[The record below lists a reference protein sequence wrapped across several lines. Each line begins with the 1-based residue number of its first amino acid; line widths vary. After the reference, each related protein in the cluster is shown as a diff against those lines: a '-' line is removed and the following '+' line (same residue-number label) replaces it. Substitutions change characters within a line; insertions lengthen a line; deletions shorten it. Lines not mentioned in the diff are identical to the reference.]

1 VSCGW
6 GPVMTDLDNAADFL
20 SDLLG
25 WAKKAGADGADA
37 LLVESSGQSATWRLG
52 KLDNVERA
60 ESCDLGLRVFIDK
73 RHAIVSTGDL
83 ARASLERLIER
94 ALAIAN
100 AVPEDPHAGLAD
112 PDQVAHALPRLD
124 LDDGQEP
131 DTDTLARQAAIA
143 EDAAR
148 AHPGI
153 TNSEGAEARWSRAR
167 TTLVA
172 TNGFVGASAR
182 SSHSIGVSVIAA
194 ANGAMERDYE
204 YRTKVR
210 SRDLPEPAEVGRTAA
225 ERAVARLNPRKSR
238 SKAVPIVFDPR
249 VAGSIV
255 RHLASAISG
264 PAVARGTT
272 FLKDRLGQAVFA
284 AGVTIVDDPL
294 RPDGLRSRAFDA
306 EGIRAERRRLIDG
319 GALTT
324 WLLDCASARQL
335 GLSTTGHAVRDVSS
349 APSPAP
355 ANAYI
360 EPGSQSPDALI
371 SDVKE
376 GLYVI
381 EMLGMGVNMVT
392 GDYSRGAT
400 GFWIENGAIGWPVSE
415 VTIAGNLAEMFAQLT
430 PASDLEFR
438 YGIDSPT
445 LRIDGM
451 TVAGR

>member
-1 VSCGW
+1 
-6 GPVMTDLDNAADFL
+6 MTNPDNTLDFL
-20 SDLLG
+20 SDLL
-25 WAKKAGADGADA
+25 ARARKAGADAADA

-52 KLDNVERA
+52 KLENVERA
-60 ESCDLGLRVFIDK
+60 ESCDLGLRVFVG
-73 RHAIVSTGDL
+73 RRQAIVSTGDV
-83 ARASLERLIER
+83 ARPSLDRLIER
-94 ALAIAN
+94 ALAIAR
-100 AVPEDPHAGLAD
+100 AVPADPHAGLAE
-112 PDQVAHALPRLD
+112 PDQIAREFPRLE
-124 LDDGQEP
+124 LDDGAEP
-131 DTDTLARQAAIA
+131 DTDSLARQAAVA
-143 EDAAR
+143 EEAAL

-167 TTLVA
+167 TGLVA
-172 TNGFVGASAR
+172 TNGFAGASAR
-182 SSHSIGVSVIAA
+182 SSHSIGASVIAA

-210 SRDLPEPAEVGRTAA
+210 ARDLPDPAEIGRTAA
-225 ERAVARLNPRKSR
+225 ERAVARLNSRKSE
-238 SKAVPIVFDPR
+238 SKAVPIVFAPR
-249 VAGSIV
+249 VAGSMV

-284 AGVTIVDDPL
+284 SGVTIVDDPL

-306 EGIRAERRRLIDG
+306 EGIRAERRRLVDQG
-319 GALTT
+319 VLTT

-335 GLSTTGHAVRDVSS
+335 NLSTTGHALRDVSS

-355 ANAYI
+355 ANAYV
-360 EPGSQSPDALI
+360 EPGALSPDELI
-371 SDVKE
+371 SDIKE

-400 GFWIENGAIGWPVSE
+400 GFWIENGVIGWPVSE

-438 YGIDSPT
+438 YGIDAPT

>member
-1 VSCGW
+1 
-6 GPVMTDLDNAADFL
+6 MTNPDNTADFL
-20 SDLLG
+20 NDLLAR
-25 WAKKAGADGADA
+25 AKKAGADAADA

-52 KLDNVERA
+52 KLENVERA
-60 ESCDLGLRVFIDK
+60 ESRDLGLRVFIGK
-73 RHAIVSTGDL
+73 RQAIVSTGDL
-83 ARASLERLIER
+83 ARASLDRLVER
-94 ALAIAN
+94 AVAIAK

-112 PDQVAHALPRLD
+112 PDQVAHEIPTLD

-131 DTDTLARQAAIA
+131 DTDDLARQAAAA
-143 EDAAR
+143 EDAAL
-148 AHPGI
+148 AHPRI

-172 TNGFVGASAR
+172 SNGFAGASAR
-182 SSHSIGVSVIAA
+182 SSRSISASVIAA

-204 YRTKVR
+204 FRTVVR
-210 SRDLPEPAEVGRTAA
+210 ARDLPDPAQVGRKAA
-225 ERAVARLNPRKSR
+225 ERAAARLNPRKSG
-238 SKAVPIVFDPR
+238 SKPVPIVFDPR
-249 VAGSIV
+249 VAGSMV

-272 FLKDRLGQAVFA
+272 FLKDQLGQTVFA
-284 AGVTIVDDPL
+284 PGVTIVDDPL
-294 RPDGLRSRAFDA
+294 RPDGLRSRTFDA
-306 EGIRAERRRLIDG
+306 EGIRAEPRRLVDHG
-319 GALTT
+319 VLTT

-355 ANAYI
+355 ANAYV
-360 EPGSQSPDALI
+360 EPGLVSPDELI
-371 SDVKE
+371 GDIKE

-400 GFWIENGAIGWPVSE
+400 GFWIENGRVGWPVSE
-415 VTIAGNLAEMFAQLT
+415 VTIAGNLVEMFARLT

-438 YGIDSPT
+438 YGIDAPT

>member
-1 VSCGW
+1 
-6 GPVMTDLDNAADFL
+6 MNEFDHAADFL
-20 SDLLG
+20 GDLL
-25 WAKKAGADGADA
+25 ARARRAGADAADA
-37 LLVESSGQSATWRLG
+37 LLVESSGQSAAWRLG

-60 ESCDLGLRVFIDK
+60 ENCDLGLRVFVG
-73 RHAIVSTGDL
+73 RRQAIVSTGDL
-83 ARASLERLIER
+83 ARPSLERLVER

-100 AVPEDPHAGLAD
+100 AVPDDPYAGLAD
-112 PDQVAHALPRLD
+112 PDQVAREFPRLD

-131 DTDTLARQAAIA
+131 DTDSLARQAAIA

-153 TNSEGAEARWSRAR
+153 INSEGAEARWSRAR

-172 TNGFVGASAR
+172 SNGFVGRSAR
-182 SSHSIGVSVIAA
+182 SSHSIGASVIAG

-204 YRTKVR
+204 YRTAVR
-210 SRDLPEPAEVGRTAA
+210 ARDLPEPAEVGRRAA
-225 ERAVARLNPRKSR
+225 QRAVARLNPRKAE

-255 RHLASAISG
+255 RHLTSAING

-272 FLKDRLGQAVFA
+272 FLKDRLGDAVFG

-306 EGIRAERRRLIDG
+306 EGIGAERRRLIDRG
-319 GALTT
+319 VLTT
-324 WLLDCASARQL
+324 WLLECASARQL
-335 GLSTTGHAVRDVSS
+335 GLPTTGHAVRDVSS

-360 EPGSQSPDALI
+360 EPGSLSPDELL

-415 VTIAGNLAEMFAQLT
+415 VTIAGNLAEMFAELT

-438 YGIDSPT
+438 YGIDAPT

>member
-1 VSCGW
+1 
-6 GPVMTDLDNAADFL
+6 MTNPDNTVEFL
-20 SDLLG
+20 HDLL
-25 WAKKAGADGADA
+25 ARARTAGADAADA

-52 KLDNVERA
+52 KLENVERA
-60 ESCDLGLRVFIDK
+60 ESCDLGLRVFVGK
-73 RHAIVSTGDL
+73 RQAIVSTGDL
-83 ARASLERLIER
+83 ARASLERLVER
-94 ALAIAN
+94 ALAIAK
-100 AVPEDPHAGLAD
+100 AVPEDPHAGLAE
-112 PDQVAHALPRLD
+112 PDQVARELPSLD
-124 LDDGQEP
+124 LDDGEEP
-131 DTDTLARQAAIA
+131 DTDALAGQAAVA
-143 EDAAR
+143 EDAAL

-172 TNGFVGASAR
+172 TNGFVGSSAR
-182 SSHSIGVSVIAA
+182 SSHSIGASVIAA

-204 YRTKVR
+204 YRIKVR
-210 SRDLPEPAEVGRTAA
+210 ARDLPDPAEIGRKAA

-249 VAGSIV
+249 VAGSMV

-272 FLKDRLGQAVFA
+272 FLQDKLGDAVFA
-284 AGVTIVDDPL
+284 SGVTIVDDPL
-294 RPDGLRSRAFDA
+294 RPNGLRSRAFDA
-306 EGIRAERRRLIDG
+306 EGIRAERCRLVDQG
-319 GALTT
+319 VLTT

-355 ANAYI
+355 ANAYV
-360 EPGSQSPDALI
+360 EPGALSPDELI
-371 SDVKE
+371 SDIKE

-415 VTIAGNLAEMFAQLT
+415 VTIAGNLAEMFARLT

-438 YGIDSPT
+438 YGIDAPT

-451 TVAGR
+451 TVAGQ

>member
-1 VSCGW
+1 
-6 GPVMTDLDNAADFL
+6 MTNPDNTVDFL
-20 SDLLG
+20 SDLLAR
-25 WAKKAGADGADA
+25 AKKAGADAADA

-52 KLDNVERA
+52 KLEKVERA
-60 ESCDLGLRVFIDK
+60 ESCDLGLRVFIGK
-73 RHAIVSTGDL
+73 RQAIVSTGDL
-83 ARASLERLIER
+83 ERASLERLVER
-94 ALAIAN
+94 AVAIAK

-112 PDQVAHALPRLD
+112 PDQIAPKIPSLD

-131 DTDTLARQAAIA
+131 DADNLARQAAAA
-143 EDAAR
+143 EEAAL
-148 AHPGI
+148 AHPKI

-172 TNGFVGASAR
+172 TNGFAGASAR
-182 SSHSIGVSVIAA
+182 SSHSIGASVIAG

-204 YRTKVR
+204 FRTVVR
-210 SRDLPEPAEVGRTAA
+210 ARDLPEPADIGRKAA
-225 ERAVARLNPRKSR
+225 ERAAARLNARKSR
-238 SKAVPIVFDPR
+238 SRAVPIVFDPR
-249 VAGSIV
+249 VAGSMV

-272 FLKDRLGQAVFA
+272 FLKDQLGQAVFA
-284 AGVTIVDDPL
+284 PGVSIIDDPL
-294 RPDGLRSRAFDA
+294 RPEGLRSRAFDA
-306 EGIRAERRRLIDG
+306 EGIRAEPRRLVDHG
-319 GALTT
+319 VLTT

-355 ANAYI
+355 ANAYV
-360 EPGSQSPDALI
+360 EPGPVSPDELI
-371 SDVKE
+371 GDIKE

-400 GFWIENGAIGWPVSE
+400 GFWIENGRIAWPVSE
-415 VTIAGNLAEMFAQLT
+415 VTIAGNLAEMFARLT

-438 YGIDSPT
+438 YGIDAPT

>member
-1 VSCGW
+1 
-6 GPVMTDLDNAADFL
+6 MTNPENTVDFL
-20 SDLLG
+20 SDLL
-25 WAKKAGADGADA
+25 ARARTAGADAADA

-52 KLDNVERA
+52 KLENVERA
-60 ESCDLGLRVFIDK
+60 ESCDLGLRVFVG
-73 RHAIVSTGDL
+73 RRQAIVSTGDL
-83 ARASLERLIER
+83 ARASLERLVER
-94 ALAIAN
+94 ALAIAHT
-100 AVPEDPHAGLAD
+100 VPEDPHAGLAD
-112 PDQVAHALPRLD
+112 PGQVARELPSLE

-131 DTDTLARQAAIA
+131 DTDALAGKAAVA
-143 EDAAR
+143 EEAAL

-182 SSHSIGVSVIAA
+182 SSHSIGASVIAA
-194 ANGAMERDYE
+194 ANGAMERDYD
-204 YRTKVR
+204 YRTVVR
-210 SRDLPEPAEVGRTAA
+210 ARDLPDPAEIGRTAA
-225 ERAVARLNPRKSR
+225 ERAVARLNPRKSG

-249 VAGSIV
+249 VAGSVV

-272 FLKDRLGQAVFA
+272 FLKDKLGQAVFA
-284 AGVTIVDDPL
+284 SDVTILDDPL

-306 EGIRAERRRLIDG
+306 EGIRAEPRRLVDRG
-319 GALTT
+319 VLTT

-349 APSPAP
+349 APSPVP
-355 ANAYI
+355 ANAYL
-360 EPGSQSPDALI
+360 EPGALSPDELV
-371 SDVKE
+371 SDIRE

-438 YGIDSPT
+438 YGIDAPT
-445 LRIDGM
+445 LRVDGM

>member
-1 VSCGW
+1 
-6 GPVMTDLDNAADFL
+6 MTNSHDTSDFL
-20 SDLLG
+20 SDLL
-25 WAKKAGADGADA
+25 ARARKAGADAADA

-52 KLDNVERA
+52 KLENVERA
-60 ESCDLGLRVFIDK
+60 ERCDLGLRVFVGK
-73 RHAIVSTGDL
+73 RQAIVSTGDL
-83 ARASLERLIER
+83 ARASLERLVER
-94 ALAIAN
+94 ALAIAQ

-112 PDQVAHALPRLD
+112 PDQIARELPSLE
-124 LDDGQEP
+124 LDDRAEP
-131 DTDTLARQAAIA
+131 DTASLARQAAVA
-143 EDAAR
+143 EEAAL

-153 TNSEGAEARWSRAR
+153 TNSEGAEASWSRAR

-182 SSHSIGVSVIAA
+182 SSHSIGASVIAA

-210 SRDLPEPAEVGRTAA
+210 ARDLPDPAEIGRTAA
-225 ERAVARLNPRKSR
+225 ERAVARLNPRKSK
-238 SKAVPIVFDPR
+238 SKSVPIVFAPR
-249 VAGSIV
+249 VAGSMV

-284 AGVTIVDDPL
+284 SGVTIVDDPL

-306 EGIRAERRRLIDG
+306 EGIRAERRRLVDQG
-319 GALTT
+319 VLTT

-335 GLSTTGHAVRDVSS
+335 GLSTTGHALREVSS
-349 APSPAP
+349 APAPAP
-355 ANAYI
+355 ANAYV
-360 EPGSQSPDALI
+360 EPGALTPDELI
-371 SDVKE
+371 SDIKE

-381 EMLGMGVNMVT
+381 EMMGMGVNFVT

-400 GFWIENGAIGWPVSE
+400 GFWIENGAISWPVSE
-415 VTIAGNLAEMFAQLT
+415 VTIAGNLAQMFAQLT

-438 YGIDSPT
+438 YGIDAPT

-451 TVAGR
+451 TVAGQ